1 LDRNTRLRE
10 APPVNTDDLPSIPG
24 KPFLLKLS
32 LRVLAYY
39 LVLGAL
45 LYGLFLAFPAFLD
58 YAPVGGVSELSGA
71 HDAGLREFEDA
82 FLNDDL
88 DETEQAPV
96 RERDITSV
104 FRFQDA
110 RALFFS
116 MLGTVLLMLPVSWIY
131 KGIHIDSEHDQSLD
145 ETTLILPAV
154 VAGIVMVVQH
164 SLALAFS
171 LAGIVAGVQ
180 FRRALSDTF
189 DTLFIFVAIAVGIA
203 AGIKA
208 LDIAIVLTL
217 FFNIATLAVCIYGD
231 GLESHYQA
239 RRKRERRVAKE
250 AARLLEERSAASP
263 GSPHRDNDQ

>member
-1 LDRNTRLRE
+1 MEDSGTPPIPSKVFLARL
-10 APPVNTDDLPSIPG
+10 L
-24 KPFLLKLS
+24 
-32 LRVLAYY
+32 LRVSAYY
-39 LVLGAL
+39 LVLGILLSAL
-45 LYGLFLAFPAFLD
+45 ALTVPSFLEL
-58 YAPVGGVSELSGA
+58 APVGGVSELSGLG
-71 HDAGLREFEDA
+71 DPTLREFEDA

-88 DETEQAPV
+88 DEVTPPPTPT
-96 RERDITSV
+96 RDITSV
-104 FRFQDA
+104 FRFNDA

-116 MLGTVLLMLPVSWIY
+116 MFGAVLLMLPVSWVY
-131 KGIHIDSEHDQSLD
+131 KGIHREGEHDQSLD

-208 LDIAIVLTL
+208 LDIALVLTV
-217 FFNIATLAVCIYGD
+217 FFNFATLFVCIWGD
-231 GLESHYQA
+231 GLESHYEA
-239 RRKRERRVAKE
+239 RRKRERRERKDAE
-250 AARLLEERSAASP
+250 QRAALAAASP
-263 GSPHRDNDQ
+263 ESRPPGSDQ

>member
-1 LDRNTRLRE
+1 MMNTE
-10 APPVNTDDLPSIPG
+10 SPPSVPS
-24 KPFLLKLS
+24 KPFLWKLL
-32 LRVLAYY
+32 LRLVIYY

-45 LYGLFLAFPAFLD
+45 LVGLGSVFPAVLEL
-58 YAPVGGVSELSGA
+58 APVGGVSELSGA
-71 HDAGLREFEDA
+71 HDPGLREFEDA

-88 DETEQAPV
+88 EDVETPALQ
-96 RERDITSV
+96 ERDVTRY
-104 FRFQDA
+104 FRFEDA
-110 RALFFS
+110 RNLFFS
-116 MLGTVLLMLPVSWIY
+116 MFGAILLMLPVSWIY
-131 KGIHIDSEHDQSLD
+131 KGIHRDGEHDQSLD

-208 LDIAIVLTL
+208 LDIALVLTV
-217 FFNIATLAVCIYGD
+217 FFNFATLLVCIYGD
-231 GLESHYQA
+231 GLESHHEAQ
-239 RRKRERRVAKE
+239 RKRERRARKE
-250 AARLLEERSAASP
+250 AERLEEQASNTNP
-263 GSPHRDNDQ
+263 E

>member
-1 LDRNTRLRE
+1 MNTE
-10 APPVNTDDLPSIPG
+10 SPPSVPDKT
-24 KPFLLKLS
+24 FLLKLL
-32 LRVLAYY
+32 LRLVVYY

-45 LYGLFLAFPAFLD
+45 MFGLASVFPSFIDL
-58 YAPVGGVSELSGA
+58 APVGGVSELSGEY
-71 HDAGLREFEDA
+71 DPSLREFEDA

-88 DETEQAPV
+88 DDVEPV
-96 RERDITSV
+96 VIQEKDFTSV
-104 FRFQDA
+104 FRFKDA
-110 RALFFS
+110 RNLFFS
-116 MLGTVLLMLPVSWIY
+116 MLGALLLMLPVSWIY
-131 KGIHIDSEHDQSLD
+131 KGIHQDGEHDQSLD

-208 LDIAIVLTL
+208 LDIALVLTV
-217 FFNIATLAVCIYGD
+217 FFNFATLLVCIFGD
-231 GLESHYQA
+231 GLESHHEAQ
-239 RRKRERRVAKE
+239 RKKERRARKE
-250 AARLLEERSAASP
+250 AERLASLEQQDT
-263 GSPHRDNDQ
+263 GSQ

>member
-1 LDRNTRLRE
+1 MNSE
-10 APPVNTDDLPSIPG
+10 LPSTIPS
-24 KPFLLKLS
+24 KPFLLKLL
-32 LRVLAYY
+32 LRLVAYY
-39 LVLGAL
+39 LVIGSI
-45 LYGLFLAFPAFLD
+45 LFAMASTFPGFLD
-58 YAPVGGVSELSGA
+58 LLPVGGVSELSGEY
-71 HDAGLREFEDA
+71 DPSLREFEDA

-88 DETEQAPV
+88 EDVEPAPV

-110 RALFFS
+110 RSLFFS
-116 MLGTVLLMLPVSWIY
+116 MLGAVLLMVPVSWIY
-131 KGIHIDSEHDQSLD
+131 KGIHRDGEHDESLD

-208 LDIAIVLTL
+208 LDIALVLTV
-217 FFNIATLAVCIYGD
+217 FFNFATLLVCIFGD
-231 GLESHYQA
+231 GLESHHEAQ
-239 RRKRERRVAKE
+239 RKRERRARKE
-250 AARLLEERSAASP
+250 AERLESQQDQDTSP
-263 GSPHRDNDQ
+263 

>member
-1 LDRNTRLRE
+1 MDDGAPLTIPSKPLLTRL
-10 APPVNTDDLPSIPG
+10 L
-24 KPFLLKLS
+24 
-32 LRVLAYY
+32 LRVTVYY
-39 LVLGAL
+39 LALGGL
-45 LYGLFLAFPAFLD
+45 LTLLAFTVPAFLD
-58 YAPVGGVSELSGA
+58 LAPIGGVSELSGLG
-71 HDAGLREFEDA
+71 DPTLREFEDA

-88 DETEQAPV
+88 DEVQPPAGTG
-96 RERDITSV
+96 RDIARV
-104 FRFQDA
+104 FRFHDA

-116 MLGTVLLMLPVSWIY
+116 MFGSLLLMLPVSWVY
-131 KGIHIDSEHDQSLD
+131 KGIHREGEHDQSLD

-208 LDIAIVLTL
+208 LDIALVLTV
-217 FFNIATLAVCIYGD
+217 FFNFATLFVCIWGD
-231 GLESHYQA
+231 GLESHYEA
-239 RRKRERRVAKE
+239 RRKRERRARKE
-250 AARLLEERSAASP
+250 AEQRAAAAIVSRE
-263 GSPHRDNDQ
+263 SPHPDSDQ

>member
-1 LDRNTRLRE
+1 MDEQENTL
-10 APPVNTDDLPSIPG
+10 SIPSRG
-24 KPFLLKLS
+24 FLLRLAA
-32 LRVLAYY
+32 RVSVYY
-39 LVLGAL
+39 LVLGGIVAL
-45 LYGLFLAFPAFLD
+45 LALTVPAFVEL
-58 YAPVGGVSELSGA
+58 APVGGVGELSGGGDPA
-71 HDAGLREFEDA
+71 LREFEDA

-88 DETEQAPV
+88 EDVPPQVE
-96 RERDITSV
+96 ERDITSV
-104 FRFQDA
+104 FRFDDA

-116 MLGTVLLMLPVSWIY
+116 MLGAVLLMLPVSWVY
-131 KGIHIDSEHDQSLD
+131 KGIHQEGEHDQSLD

-208 LDIAIVLTL
+208 LDIALVLTV
-217 FFNIATLAVCIYGD
+217 FFNFATLSVCIWGD
-231 GLESHYQA
+231 GLESHHEA
-239 RRKRERRVAKE
+239 RRKALKSARKKLEAERVQAE
-250 AARLLEERSAASP
+250 
-263 GSPHRDNDQ
+263 

>member
-1 LDRNTRLRE
+1 MDDGAQATIPSKPLLTRL
-10 APPVNTDDLPSIPG
+10 L
-24 KPFLLKLS
+24 
-32 LRVLAYY
+32 LRVLLYY
-39 LVLGAL
+39 LVMGAL
-45 LYGLFLAFPAFLD
+45 VTVLALSVPAFLD
-58 YAPVGGVSELSGA
+58 LAPIGGVSELSGLGDPA
-71 HDAGLREFEDA
+71 LREFEDA

-88 DETEQAPV
+88 DEVQPPADTG
-96 RERDITSV
+96 RDISRV
-104 FRFQDA
+104 FRFHDA

-116 MLGTVLLMLPVSWIY
+116 MFGAVLLMLPVSWVY
-131 KGIHIDSEHDQSLD
+131 KGIHREGEHDQSLD

-208 LDIAIVLTL
+208 LDIALVLTV
-217 FFNIATLAVCIYGD
+217 FFNFATLFVCIWGD
-231 GLESHYQA
+231 GLESHYEA
-239 RRKRERRVAKE
+239 RRKRERRARKE
-250 AARLLEERSAASP
+250 AEQRAAAAVVSP
-263 GSPHRDNDQ
+263 ESPRPDSDQ

>member
-1 LDRNTRLRE
+1 MNSESPSPIPSKPLLFRL
-10 APPVNTDDLPSIPG
+10 L
-24 KPFLLKLS
+24 

-39 LVLGAL
+39 LALAAVLVGLGL
-45 LYGLFLAFPAFLD
+45 LFPSFLEL
-58 YAPVGGVSELSGA
+58 APVGGVSELSGS
-71 HDAGLREFEDA
+71 HDPGLQEFEDA

-88 DETEQAPV
+88 EDVQAQPAQ
-96 RERDITSV
+96 EKDINSV
-104 FRFQDA
+104 FRFRDA
-110 RALFFS
+110 SNLFFS
-116 MLGTVLLMLPVSWIY
+116 MLGAVLLMLPVSWVY
-131 KGIHIDSEHDQSLD
+131 KGIHRDGEHDESLD

-208 LDIAIVLTL
+208 LDIALVLTV
-217 FFNIATLAVCIYGD
+217 FFNFATLIVCIYGD
-231 GLESHYQA
+231 GLESHHEAQRRREKRA
-239 RRKRERRVAKE
+239 RKE
-250 AARLLEERSAASP
+250 AERLLSQP
-263 GSPHRDNDQ
+263 PDDPNPQ

>member
-1 LDRNTRLRE
+1 MSFDNQ
-10 APPVNTDDLPSIPG
+10 PSIPS
-24 KPFLLKLS
+24 KPFLLRLL

-39 LVLGAL
+39 LVLGAV
-45 LYGLFLAFPAFLD
+45 LYGLAVTFPAALEH
-58 YAPVGGVSELSGA
+58 APVGGVSDLSGA
-71 HDAGLREFEDA
+71 HDPGLREFEDA

-88 DETEQAPV
+88 DDVVAEQRLP
-96 RERDITSV
+96 ERDVTSV
-104 FRFQDA
+104 IRFQDA
-110 RALFFS
+110 RALFLS
-116 MLGTVLLMLPVSWIY
+116 MLGAVLLMLPVSWVY
-131 KGIHIDSEHDQSLD
+131 KGIHQDGEHDQSLD

-208 LDIAIVLTL
+208 LDIAAVLTV
-217 FFNIATLAVCIYGD
+217 FFNIATLMVCIFGD
-231 GLESHYQA
+231 GLESHHQA
-239 RRKRERRVAKE
+239 QKKRERQARKE
-250 AARLLEERSAASP
+250 ATRLEEARQNETNP
-263 GSPHRDNDQ
+263 